1 MNRNEYNGWTNFE
14 TWLANIWVTNDEGTT
29 QFIQEQLDDLVEI
42 AVMQDRDDSEIV
54 EVVAE
59 MLERVLEEIVFSDGV
74 QSASLAS
81 DLLNSAIN
89 EINARELAHAFIEWG
104 TVEEKRAEQAELEE
118 ANQN

>member
-14 TWLANIWVTNDEGTT
+14 TWLANIWITNDEGTT

-42 AVMQDRDDSEIV
+42 AVLQDRDDSEIV

-74 QSASLAS
+74 PAASLAN

-118 ANQN
+118 ASQI

>member
-14 TWLANIWVTNDEGTT
+14 TWLANIWITNDEGTT
-29 QFIQEQLDDLVEI
+29 QMIQEQIDDLIET
-42 AVMQDRDDSEIV
+42 AVLQDRDDSEIV

-59 MLERVLEEIVFSDGV
+59 MLELELERMVFAEGV
-74 QSASLAS
+74 PQASLTS

-104 TVEEKRAEQAELEE
+104 TVEEKRAEQAELEDI
-118 ANQN
+118 NQI